1 MFMYSINQEKEET
14 NQVYLSGDIIA
25 RPEFSH
31 EVFGEAFYETKIK
44 VPRLSQAYDIL
55 PVTISERLMCD
66 GNLSVGEKISIKG
79 QLRSFNKQIDNKSKL
94 LLSVFARE
102 LCDFDS
108 AQNPNSIFLD
118 GFLCK
123 TPVFRTTPF
132 NREICDLL
140 LAVNR
145 AYNKSDYI
153 PAIAWGRNA
162 RFVKFLPIGQ
172 EVIISGRLQSR
183 EYQKRTND
191 TDIEIKTAY
200 EVSIVKIM
208 LKQDA
213 ISCVDKETTIFTK
226 TSENHD

>member
-1 MFMYSINQEKEET
+1 MFTYSTRQEKDDA
-14 NQVYLSGDIIA
+14 NQVYLSGEIVEQ
-25 RPEFSH
+25 PVFSH
-31 EVFGEAFYETKIK
+31 EVFGEAFYEAKLK
-44 VPRLSQAYDIL
+44 VPRLSQVYDLL
-55 PVTISERLMCD
+55 PITVSERLTC
-66 GNLSVGEKISIKG
+66 NQKLFVGQKISLKG
-79 QLRSFNKQIDNKSKL
+79 QLRSFNKQVNEKSKL
-94 LLSVFARE
+94 LLSVFVRE
-102 LCDFDS
+102 LLDYDEQ
-108 AQNPNSIFLD
+108 QNPNNIQLN

-172 EVIISGRLQSR
+172 EVVLSGRLQSR
-183 EYQKRTND
+183 EYQKKLSNNE
-191 TDIEIKTAY
+191 IEVKTAY

-208 LKQDA
+208 LKQDKSPYLA
-213 ISCVDKETTIFTK
+213 Q
-226 TSENHD
+226 